1 MSDQVNEIK
10 EEIEGRAVIYGAA
23 LHQWENVYEAT
34 HPKPTR
40 RKVSMRQFGVEFLF
54 TLVTTASSIVLAAMR
69 TGFQFFLSALATANR
84 YLTTGIVGTAIDN
97 NTAIVFAMIEMIAA
111 VFGVEGLLLVA
122 GLSKGRKTGI
132 TTVPVA
138 GIVIA
143 GAISV
148 AAGLGQSF
156 GLVPQLGLSTGIDV
170 TIAMITGLGAS
181 AVVFFSAEALG
192 ATLNKYEEALR
203 QADNDYRTATQLW
216 YANMQESFN
225 TEGRRKLLRIRQPV
239 QSPVPEETPKAMPER
254 VVGPTETIIQF
265 LVVNSLTPKDVGRE
279 GRISPRQLSELTGV
293 PGNTARPLIERLQ
306 RREEEGEWK

>member
-1 MSDQVNEIK
+1 
-10 EEIEGRAVIYGAA
+10 
-23 LHQWENVYEAT
+23 
-34 HPKPTR
+34 
-40 RKVSMRQFGVEFLF
+40 MRQFGVEFLF

-203 QADNDYRTATQLW
+203 QADNDYRTATPIMVCE
-216 YANMQESFN
+216 YA
-225 TEGRRKLLRIRQPV
+225 G
-239 QSPVPEETPKAMPER
+239 
-254 VVGPTETIIQF
+254 
-265 LVVNSLTPKDVGRE
+265 
-279 GRISPRQLSELTGV
+279 EL
-293 PGNTARPLIERLQ
+293 
-306 RREEEGEWK
+306 